1 MKRWVKILRF
11 VLGRNWVLPVVAV
24 VGSACCAVAA
34 MVLSTQ
40 SRSAGVELR
49 SVLGRGLDGALL
61 VQMLLFVGLPL
72 WLVVFTVRRLIRKQG
87 GIGWAWLWSLLAGVG
102 MMFCLAASSM
112 FTMFGDFDDFALEH
126 QLPEELS
133 PEHKPGMAVPLDF
146 SFLTI
151 NDEELSPVAKK
162 WQAIMPEDSGVVIT
176 GDEELSES
184 APNVEK
190 LAANAPELL
199 LEYKLR
205 AICHRALTPGVKS
218 APHLEL
224 LRHAGEHSYGEK
236 VDTWRHSEDDV
247 IWQKPLKNGWEIYT
261 RRYRFHGEDGPSP
274 YDLKKLQTLDEA
286 LAPLAA
292 NPTRA
297 GLDALLPPLPE
308 KPTIVLRQTGQAGIY
323 GILLVVPRNY
333 PDGRFHVTV
342 HEYTRGTELSTRRL
356 DQIRMVPMPY
366 RDFCKLAVSDD
377 FTVYSGEWGEMYAGT
392 WELHFTPSTGGE
404 SRSVNSQLYLM
415 QGWSR

>member
-1 MKRWVKILRF
+1 MKKLAGMVRF
-11 VLGRNWVLPVVAV
+11 VLGRNWVIPVVGL
-24 VGSACCAVAA
+24 VGSACCTAAV
-34 MVLSTQ
+34 MVLSTL
-40 SRSAGVELR
+40 SRSAGVGLR
-49 SVLGRGLDGALL
+49 SSLGRGLDGALL

-87 GIGWAWLWSLLAGVG
+87 GIGRAWLWSLLAGVG
-102 MMFCLAASSM
+102 MMFCLSASSM

-162 WQAIMPEDSGVVIT
+162 WQAIMPEDTGVVIA
-176 GDEELSES
+176 GDEVLSES

-224 LRHAGEHSYGEK
+224 LRHAGEHSCGEK
-236 VDTWRHSEDDV
+236 VTTWRHSEDDV

-261 RRYRFHGEDGPSP
+261 RRYRFHGEDGPAP
-274 YDLKKLQTLDEA
+274 YDLKKLQMLDEA

-292 NPTRA
+292 NPTPE
-297 GLDALLPPLPE
+297 GLDALLPPLPQ
-308 KPTIVLRQTGQAGIY
+308 KPFLSLWNKDDGAY
-323 GILLVVPRNY
+323 SALVVLPPGHPAGDVSLKVR
-333 PDGRFHVTV
+333 
-342 HEYTRGTELSTRRL
+342 ELSTGKPVDMHQRHMPVVAL
-356 DQIRMVPMPY
+356 GEVCSVAVDTMVLV
-366 RDFCKLAVSDD
+366 C
-377 FTVYSGEWGEMYAGT
+377 SGEVNEFYAT
-392 WELHFTPSTGGE
+392 EWEIWFTPEGE
-404 SRSVNSQLYLM
+404 KEPKCLGKQEFLLM
-415 QGWSR
+415 GTKSWW